1 MNITLLNKKRIAIR
15 KTKQNRENGF
25 TLIELIVVIAVI
37 GIMSAVA
44 LPAFLN
50 VVGTAHEANIDAV
63 TGVITHGIVL
73 SASDS
78 LATNGLWR
86 TPLANQVTIANMSLK
101 VSSEWSDN
109 GAGVWIY
116 APTGGTVTY
125 TRVSNDDFTITAAY

>member
-1 MNITLLNKKRIAIR
+1 M
-15 KTKQNRENGF
+15 KQTQSYEQGF

-37 GIMSAVA
+37 GILSAVA
-44 LPAFLN
+44 VPAFLN

-63 TGVITHGIVL
+63 TGVISHGIVL

-101 VSSEWSDN
+101 ISSEWSDN
-109 GAGVWIY
+109 GAGVWTY

-125 TRVSNDDFTITAAY
+125 ARVSNDDFSVTIAY

>member
-1 MNITLLNKKRIAIR
+1 M
-15 KTKQNRENGF
+15 KQTQSYEQGF

-37 GIMSAVA
+37 GILSAVA
-44 LPAFLN
+44 VPAFLN

-63 TGVITHGIVL
+63 TGIISHGIVL

-101 VSSEWSDN
+101 ISSEWSDN
-109 GAGVWIY
+109 GAGVWTY

-125 TRVSNDDFTITAAY
+125 ARVGIDDYSLTTSY